1 MCVTMGRNRAYQP
14 SRVREG
20 LQNKII
26 GRPILYFRELPSTND
41 MAKAL
46 ALRGVREGTVVVAR
60 TQSKG
65 RGRQNRKWI
74 SPEGGLWLSVLLR
87 PKTNPKHVPML
98 TFLVSVAVAKTLS
111 RSFQLKSEIKW
122 PNDVLI
128 NMKKVCGILT
138 ETRTK
143 RETLYFAI
151 VGIGINANFAVDV
164 LPAHLRDSSTTL
176 QEELKREVER
186 ETLLRDLLR
195 EIESCY
201 KVFAKGQFSH
211 ILDEWRGLATFLGSK
226 VEVKS
231 HREKV
236 EGQAV
241 NIDSYGALIVKLRNG
256 TTRRVLSGE
265 LRIIEKSES
274 R

>member
-1 MCVTMGRNRAYQP
+1 MCVAVGKNRAYQP

-20 LQNKII
+20 FQNKII
-26 GRPILYFRELPSTND
+26 GHPILYFRELDSTND
-41 MAKAL
+41 TAKEL

-60 TQSKG
+60 SQNMG
-65 RGRQNRKWI
+65 RGRQRRKWV
-74 SPEGGLWLSVLLR
+74 SPEGGMWLSILLR
-87 PKTNPKHVPML
+87 PKTDPKHAPAL
-98 TFLVSVAVAKTLS
+98 TLLASVAVGRTLS
-111 RSFQLKSEIKW
+111 RLFQLRSEIKW

-143 RETLYFAI
+143 RETLEFAV
-151 VGIGINANFAVDV
+151 VGIGINANFAVDA

-186 ETLLRDLLR
+186 EILLHDLLL

-226 VEVKS
+226 VEVES

-236 EGQAV
+236 EGWAV
-241 NIDSYGALIVKLRNG
+241 NIDSYGALILKLRNG
-256 TTRRVLSGE
+256 TTRRVLSGD
-265 LRIIEKSES
+265 LRIIEKSDS